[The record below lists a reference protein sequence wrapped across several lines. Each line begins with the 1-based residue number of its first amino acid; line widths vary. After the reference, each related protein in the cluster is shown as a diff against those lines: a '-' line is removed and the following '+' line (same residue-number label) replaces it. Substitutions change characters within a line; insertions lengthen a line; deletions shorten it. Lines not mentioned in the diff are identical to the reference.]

1 MKKRFTLS
9 LISLVAAAFLFVG
22 TSFAWFVIN
31 QETPIDTLGGSVSG
45 IVYNIDGDFIEDN
58 YLYPDE
64 EAILNPFTIV
74 NQSKDSLYLRVKVE
88 YTNIDRSYNSN
99 TETYE
104 FTVPSQRAYTNV
116 PGLEDI
122 DVTFNNPAL
131 FTYDSGDSYW
141 YYAQDLQQGVS
152 HQLIDSIYYD
162 GFKVSNEYS
171 NVDITL
177 SITLEVKTLDGVWS
191 TLTTL
196 LFQAMM

>member
-31 QETPIDTLGGSVSG
+31 QQTPIDTLGGSVSG

-116 PGLEDI
+116 PSLEDI

>member
-31 QETPIDTLGGSVSG
+31 QQTPIDTLGGSVSG

-88 YTNIDRSYNSN
+88 YTNIDRSYNST

-104 FTVPSQRAYTNV
+104 FTTPSQRAYTNV
-116 PGLEDI
+116 PSLEDI